1 MYKLL
6 ILAYLIGQDP
16 IATQQTFQ
24 MDRTFDTMAECKTE
38 LLKQDPSRGTY
49 DVMWDFVNDMNFDYD
64 WLAAGCKNDETGEEF
79 IVEPTYPKGRPDE
92 LEGLDFDREPA
103 IEL

>member
-16 IATQQTFQ
+16 ITTQQTFQ
-24 MDRTFDTMAECKTE
+24 LERTFNTMEECKIE
-38 LLKQDPSRGTY
+38 LLAKDVSRGTY

-64 WLAAGCKNDETGEEF
+64 WLMAGCKNEETGEQF
-79 IVEPTYPKGRPDE
+79 MIEPTYPKGKPDE
-92 LEGLDFDREPA
+92 LEDLGFDRKPA
-103 IEL
+103 IQL